1 MLGFVLANAGFSC
14 FVLFP
19 WWLLWCLVGV
29 FGCVIMLSFQHFGVG
44 DSVDENEDRNE
55 HSDILC
61 CKCLL
66 KLLCVEYP
74 CSLAICSNLVGSLF
88 QRATV
93 HCHCHSLSLL
103 SLSFVLYIYVLF

>member
-44 DSVDENEDRNE
+44 DSVDENEDRN
-55 HSDILC
+55 
-61 CKCLL
+61 
-66 KLLCVEYP
+66 
-74 CSLAICSNLVGSLF
+74 
-88 QRATV
+88 
-93 HCHCHSLSLL
+93 
-103 SLSFVLYIYVLF
+103 